1 MPTKKRIE
9 KAKKVLSL
17 RQPDL
22 RIALEEVTNTHNAS
36 AVVRTCDAA
45 GVMHLEII
53 SSSMEP
59 FPVNRAVSTRAEKWL
74 KFNYHSSTRECLTR
88 LKEQGFKIAATHLC
102 QNAIP
107 HTSLDYTQPLVIVF
121 GNEAEGLS
129 KEALELS
136 DYIIRIP
143 MMGMVQSL
151 NLSVSVGIILY
162 EALQQRQKKG
172 YYDRVRLSEE
182 EFQKFLRAWLKLPNE
197 NSPKKR
203 EAKASPAENG
213 SQERD

>member
-1 MPTKKRIE
+1 MPTKERIE
-9 KAKKVLSL
+9 KAKRVLSL

-45 GVMHLEII
+45 GIMYLEII

-74 KFNYHSSTRECLTR
+74 KLNYYPSTTQCLTH
-88 LKEQGFKIAATHLC
+88 LKDQGFKIAATHLGTD
-102 QNAIP
+102 AIP
-107 HTSLDYTQPLVIVF
+107 HTSVDFTQPIVIVF
-121 GNEAEGLS
+121 GNESEGISAEAVDL
-129 KEALELS
+129 A
-136 DYIIRIP
+136 DYVIKVP

-162 EALQQRQKKG
+162 EAMKQREKKDF
-172 YYDRVRLSEE
+172 YSHVRLSSP
-182 EFQKFLRAWLKLPNE
+182 EFQNFLKTWLKLPP
-197 NSPKKR
+197 NSSEIP
-203 EAKASPAENG
+203 
-213 SQERD
+213 